1 MSRKK
6 GDKDYTK
13 SEGCPLYIKSFIT
26 LSSNLN
32 TIGKVPFKTSILILQ
47 GENDTQ
53 TTLQQSFL
61 LQQKLTSMNHPDH
74 VLITYPNLE
83 QAFYP
88 SSQWQ
93 TGAGPIQQNVLADIY
108 LWLESH
114 SGFTPLYT
122 SILSSNSSS
131 SNNFINK

>member
-1 MSRKK
+1 MARKK

-61 LQQKLTSMNHPDH
+61 LQQKLTSMNQPDH
-74 VLITYPNLE
+74 VLITYPNL
-83 QAFYP
+83 
-88 SSQWQ
+88 
-93 TGAGPIQQNVLADIY
+93 G
-108 LWLESH
+108 
-114 SGFTPLYT
+114 
-122 SILSSNSSS
+122 
-131 SNNFINK
+131 